1 MKETVDVDFKPLSV
15 KSYDLIKELLETRV
29 SCVTVLSNIQ
39 SSDSASFT
47 KLHSLLLNKNEFSF
61 LFKALLAINIGY
73 RDFLIKQTDLKILV
87 NPILKKI
94 YEAESDQ
101 FEHESTSI
109 LKILVSERSF
119 QCLINSTILQHVPW

>member
-119 QCLINSTILQHVPW
+119 QCLINSMIIQHVPW